1 MTPTQE
7 NFLTVPEAME
17 YAGVS
22 RSTIYR
28 WFGESVLTK
37 YKRGVQTLVDRAELD
52 EALRPKPE
60 QRETG

>member
-1 MTPTQE
+1 MTPTQG
-7 NFLTVPEAME
+7 NFLTVAEAVA

-28 WFGESVLTK
+28 LFREEKLTR
-37 YKRGVQTLVDRAELD
+37 YKRGIQTLVDKAQLD
-52 EALRPKPE
+52 DLLTPKPE